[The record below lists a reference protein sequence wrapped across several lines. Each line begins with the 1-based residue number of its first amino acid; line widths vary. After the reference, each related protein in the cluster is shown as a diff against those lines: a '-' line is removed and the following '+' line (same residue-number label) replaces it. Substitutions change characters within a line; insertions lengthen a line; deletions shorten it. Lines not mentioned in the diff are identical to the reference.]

1 MLRSL
6 SFVTL
11 WFLIGLVWDG
21 APCGADN
28 PLGTNTQAK
37 EEAPTFS
44 TALAAIEKGD
54 YQKSLDLALLLQSA
68 HTGEP
73 RYLGLVGQA
82 YAALGD
88 ADAAM
93 SVFRDY
99 KEALPES
106 EWLLYEDLSL
116 VATGREIAAIES
128 ASPKDREILL
138 QAFWAR
144 RDLTDTRGWGRK
156 VEHYRRVWYARIFFA
171 ESDYPWDTRGEV
183 YIRYGEPDYR
193 ARSNRANPIPNLAV
207 EAIKRK
213 NAYWIYE
220 TGVDREAGVNTAY
233 IDPAMEV
240 NPDLDNPFFRL
251 RDVSEWSYVEVRD
264 DEYYWAKPRDVEL
277 ERWQEPTFPI
287 ERGPG
292 GGTRVPWESWVY
304 TNVGNGLEI
313 AFVDD
318 AMNGGY
324 DFPSMPDTKFPPPL
338 GLVTNLASN
347 HPGAVYQTQ
356 AAEFPDFY
364 DLAPGVEPLS
374 FYYNAA
380 TFRGTS
386 DETSLEIYLGIS
398 PNEVATHDIGG
409 RPVIQVECAVT
420 LKGAGEEQSY
430 RTDEHLALA
439 VKDPSEGNRG
449 GFIPNAASMIVVP
462 GTYRLAVRIRDKV
475 SGKVGIYLQ
484 ELEIPAYGD
493 SLSLSDLE
501 MAWKVTEKRWDDKYR
516 KGDVWVIPMPG
527 RSYQFNQKVYV
538 YYEVYNLL
546 QDNFGATRYQV
557 EYSVRRSSRGGSGA
571 LSAVASGVRRLF
583 SQKRPVVTVSYER
596 AGTEPSEDIYLD
608 LDPKK
613 LGSGLFELEVVVTD
627 LSRDSV
633 VSKKTLFRI
642 EEEMKR
648 GM

>member
-1 MLRSL
+1 MR
-6 SFVTL
+6 
-11 WFLIGLVWDG
+11 
-21 APCGADN
+21 PCGAAD
-28 PLGTNTQAK
+28 LSELETKTGD
-37 EEAPTFS
+37 EGPTWS
-44 TALAAIEKGD
+44 TALAAIEARD
-54 YQKSLDLALLLQSA
+54 FQRALDLALVLQSA
-68 HTGEP
+68 HTGEA

-93 SVFRDY
+93 AVFRSY
-99 KEALPES
+99 KEFIPTS

-116 VATGREIAAIES
+116 VATTREIVVIES

-144 RDLTDTRGWGRK
+144 RDLTDTRGRGRQ

-171 ESDYPWDTRGEV
+171 ESDQPWDTRGEV
-183 YIRYGEPDYR
+183 YVRYGEPDYR
-193 ARSNRANPIPNLAV
+193 ARSGRANPIPSLAV

-233 IDPAMEV
+233 IDPALEV
-240 NPDLDNPFFRL
+240 NPDLDNPFARL

-264 DEYYWAKPRDVEL
+264 GSYYWAKPRDVEL

-304 TNVGNGLEI
+304 TNVGSGIEI
-313 AFVDD
+313 AFVDET
-318 AMNGGY
+318 MNGGY
-324 DFPSMPDTKFPPPL
+324 AFPSLPDTKFPPPL
-338 GLVTNLASN
+338 GLITNLASN
-347 HPGAVYQTQ
+347 HPGAVYQTL
-356 AAEFPDFY
+356 ASEFPDFY
-364 DLAPGVEPLS
+364 TLAPGVEPLS
-374 FYYNAA
+374 FHYDTA
-380 TFRGTS
+380 TFRGTG
-386 DETSLEIYLGIS
+386 DDTSLEIYLGIS
-398 PNEVATHDIGG
+398 PGEVATRDVGG
-409 RPVIQVECAVT
+409 RSVMQVECAVT
-420 LKGAGEEQSY
+420 LNGADEEQGY

-439 VKDPSEGNRG
+439 LQDPAEGDPG
-449 GFIPNAASMIVVP
+449 GFIPNAASMIVAP

-493 SLSLSDLE
+493 SLSMSDLE
-501 MAWKVTEKRWDDKYR
+501 MAWTVTDKRWDDKYR

-527 RSYQFNQKVYV
+527 RSYQSNQKVYV
-538 YYEVYNLL
+538 YYEVYNLR
-546 QDNFGATRYQV
+546 QDDFGATRFRV
-557 EYSVRRSSRGGSGA
+557 DYSVRRSSKGGSGA
-571 LSAVASGVRRLF
+571 LSAIASGVGRLF
-583 SQKRPVVTVSYER
+583 SRKRPVVTVGYER
-596 AGTEPSEDIYLD
+596 AGTEQSEDIYLD

-613 LGSGLFELEVVVTD
+613 LGSGLFELEVVITD
-627 LSRDSV
+627 LSRDSA

-642 EEEMKR
+642 EQEMGREK
-648 GM
+648 